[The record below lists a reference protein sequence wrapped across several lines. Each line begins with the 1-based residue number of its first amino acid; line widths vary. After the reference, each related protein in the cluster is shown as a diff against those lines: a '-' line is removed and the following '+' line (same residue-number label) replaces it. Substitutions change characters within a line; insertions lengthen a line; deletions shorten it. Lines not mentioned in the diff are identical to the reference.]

1 MPGMS
6 NSISI
11 SISQPSSIAMS
22 LGMPVSSSP
31 STFSLS
37 APSLPSVSSHTAYE
51 SISPLPPMT
60 LPGSPADVL
69 GGEALLSNAAAAM
82 GSSNKASVAESSP
95 PMVNVLPP
103 ATDQRNI
110 NLNNEFLD
118 LQEMLSGD
126 LNNMEW
132 SSDAGFVGL
141 DLGEA
146 SMHIGSSTAG
156 SMGGGDS
163 GMGSSLENTLSVPST
178 SHERSAKGSIN
189 GSEPDLTSLG
199 LNDGDGDTDMTGM
212 GMQIDV
218 SDWLDVIMPS
228 TGLTPLSTNAPVS
241 FSADPVLTP
250 KTQQEVLDLFN
261 FEDSD
266 FPTPSD
272 TSTTLSWDKL
282 TEPGTSTS

>member
-6 NSISI
+6 LGSS
-11 SISQPSSIAMS
+11 SSSSSVCPPSSVAMS
-22 LGMPVSSSP
+22 LGMPLSSSP
-31 STFSLS
+31 SPFSL
-37 APSLPSVSSHTAYE
+37 PVTSLPSLASHAAYE

-60 LPGSPADVL
+60 MPGSPAEML
-69 GGEALLSNAAAAM
+69 GGESLLNNAAAAM
-82 GSSNKASVAESSP
+82 GSKTLVTESSP

-103 ATDQRNI
+103 VPDQRNI
-110 NLNNEFLD
+110 NLNNDLLD

-178 SHERSAKGSIN
+178 SQERSAKGSIN

-199 LNDGDGDTDMTGM
+199 LNDGDTDMTGI

-250 KTQQEVLDLFN
+250 KTQQEVLDLFT

-266 FPTPSD
+266 FPTPSYP
-272 TSTTLSWDKL
+272 SASLSWDKL
-282 TEPGTSTS
+282 TEHGTSSS